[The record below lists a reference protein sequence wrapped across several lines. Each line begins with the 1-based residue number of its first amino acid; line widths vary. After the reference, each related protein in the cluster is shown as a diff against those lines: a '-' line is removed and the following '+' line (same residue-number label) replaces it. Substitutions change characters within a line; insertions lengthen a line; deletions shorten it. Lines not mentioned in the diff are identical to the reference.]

1 MEKPERPRL
10 AWGLTVFAGLTMVS
24 NLRFYSGKAIN
35 LRRSV
40 PFSVLVGIALGMV
53 ALVMLSSTLPEMLF
67 LLFLGYGGSGYV
79 LWVYQQVKKR
89 TAERAP
95 PP

>member
-1 MEKPERPRL
+1 
-10 AWGLTVFAGLTMVS
+10 
-24 NLRFYSGKAIN
+24 
-35 LRRSV
+35 
-40 PFSVLVGIALGMV
+40 MV

-79 LWVYQQVKKR
+79 LWVYQQVRKR